1 MLWRRALLAVAETHP
16 AAPVPTTTAENLG
29 ATFSALRGSL
39 RGYLRRRVGDSAVI
53 DDLIQDVFVKAA
65 ATIAA
70 NRAPRNLT
78 AWLYA
83 VARTTVV
90 DHYRS
95 VRSDITA
102 LDDDLP
108 DTSLAD
114 DEAFHQELATCL
126 RPLTLQRPAL
136 YRDTLIAIDLE
147 GRTMAT
153 LAKEQGLS
161 LSAIKSRASR
171 ARRMLKEKLL
181 ECCDVETSNG
191 AVTDYSHR
199 VPGACGNGCA

>member
-1 MLWRRALLAVAETHP
+1 MAEART
-16 AAPVPTTTAENLG
+16 AAPTTAAEQLG
-29 ATFSALRGSL
+29 ATYSALRGSL

-53 DDLIQDVFVKAA
+53 DDLVQDVFVKAA
-65 ATIAA
+65 AAIAA

-78 AWLYA
+78 GWLYA
-83 VARTTVV
+83 VARTAVV

-95 VRSDITA
+95 ARSDVAA

-108 DTSLAD
+108 ATALAD
-114 DEAFHQELATCL
+114 DETFHQELATCL
-126 RPLTLQRPAL
+126 RPLTLQLPPL

-171 ARRMLKEKLL
+171 ARRMLKERLL
-181 ECCDVETSNG
+181 ACCDVETANG
-191 AVTDYSHR
+191 TVTDYSHR
-199 VPGACGNGCA
+199 TPGGCGNGCA